1 MLLTPAHIS
10 ADLLGPPL
18 LAQAPEQFD
27 LATIDFA
34 IVVVYFVGVLFHG
47 WWVSRKGNEDSE
59 DYFLAGKTL
68 PWYLIGFSLYASNM
82 SGASFVGLMGAAYNN
97 GIAVFNYEWTATVV
111 LIFFS
116 LFMLPY
122 FLRAGLFTI
131 PEYLETRFDK
141 RSRYAFS
148 AFTIMAIIFI
158 DTAGALYAGGLVMT
172 RVFAVD
178 LWLAVAVLAF
188 VAGAYTILGGLS
200 AVVVTDTV
208 QSILLIIG
216 GIAIFVLALGEVGGW
231 TSFLNQVSEVQ
242 PRAMELY
249 RPAGADFTPWLGLPG
264 VILLGFYYW
273 TLNQFIVQRTLGADN
288 LDQGRKGA
296 LWAGFLKIPNLFI
309 IIVPGAIAILIYP
322 NLENAD
328 LVFPT
333 LAFDLLPIGLRGLV
347 MAALIAAIM
356 SSLDSALNAASSLV
370 TMDFVAELRPATSQQ
385 ALVRIGRITTAI
397 IMVIAAVYAPS
408 IASFQSLFGYFQ
420 SALSFVT
427 PPIIAVYLAGLF
439 IKRLNATA
447 AFYTILSG
455 LVIGTPLFIM
465 TQVTSFW
472 TDTLGLP
479 TFQFLYWNM
488 AMFVL
493 GFIAMLVIS
502 AAGET
507 PDREAMR
514 EITFTR
520 DNWEKDVLMRD
531 QEEDLVWY
539 RDFRAQCVMLLAVT
553 VAVIGWFWV

>member
-1 MLLTPAHIS
+1 MPPQITRS
-10 ADLLGPPL
+10 PL
-18 LAQAPEQFD
+18 LAQAPDQFE
-27 LATIDFA
+27 LAILDYTIV
-34 IVVVYFVGVLFHG
+34 IVYFIGVLFHG
-47 WWVSRKGNEDSE
+47 WWISRGGQEDSE

-68 PWYLIGFSLYASNM
+68 PWYLIGFSLFASNM
-82 SGASFVGLMGAAYNN
+82 SGSSFVGLMGAAYNN

-111 LIFFS
+111 LIFFA

-148 AFTIMAIIFI
+148 AFTILAIIFI
-158 DTAGALYAGGLVMT
+158 DTAGALYAGGLVIT
-172 RVFAVD
+172 RVFPID
-178 LWLAVAVLAF
+178 LWLAVAILAF

-208 QSILLIIG
+208 QAILLIIG

-231 TSFLNQVSEVQ
+231 TEFVNQATQQQ
-242 PRAMELY
+242 PNAMQLY
-249 RPAGADFTPWLGLPG
+249 RPASADFTPWLGLPG

-296 LWAGFLKIPNLFI
+296 LWAGFLKLPNIFI
-309 IIVPGAIAILIYP
+309 MIVPGVIAILLYP
-322 NLENAD
+322 NLDNPD

-370 TMDFVAELRPATSQQ
+370 TMDFIKGLRPDTGQQ
-385 ALVRIGRITTAI
+385 ALVRIGRITTGVIMIIGAI
-397 IMVIAAVYAPS
+397 YAPS
-408 IASFQSLFGYFQ
+408 IAGFESLFSYFQ

-427 PPIIAVYLAGLF
+427 PPIIAVYIAGLF
-439 IKRLNATA
+439 VKRLNATA
-447 AFYTILSG
+447 AFYTILAG
-455 LVIGTPLFIM
+455 LVIGIPLFIM
-465 TQVTSFW
+465 TQITSIW

-479 TFQFLYWNM
+479 SFQYLYFNM
-488 AMFVL
+488 GMFVL
-493 GFIAMLVIS
+493 GFIAMIVIS
-502 AAGET
+502 AIGET

-520 DNWEKDVLMRD
+520 EDFRRDIAQTD
-531 QEEDLVWY
+531 QEAPWY
-539 RDFRAQCVMLLAVT
+539 RDFRVQTGVLLVLT
-553 VAVIGWFWV
+553 VGVVSYFWI

>member
-1 MLLTPAHIS
+1 MPPQITRS
-10 ADLLGPPL
+10 PL
-18 LAQAPEQFD
+18 LAQAPDQFD
-27 LATIDFA
+27 LAIVDYTIV
-34 IVVVYFVGVLFHG
+34 IVYFIAVLFHG
-47 WWVSRKGNEDSE
+47 WWISRGGQEDSE

-82 SGASFVGLMGAAYNN
+82 SGSSFVGLMGAAYNN
-97 GIAVFNYEWTATVV
+97 GLAVFNYEWTATVV
-111 LIFFS
+111 LIFFA

-148 AFTIMAIIFI
+148 AFTILAIIFI
-158 DTAGALYAGGLVMT
+158 DTAGALYAGGLVIT
-172 RVFAVD
+172 RVFPID
-178 LWLAVAVLAF
+178 LWLAVAILAF

-208 QSILLIIG
+208 QAILLIIG

-231 TSFLNQVSEVQ
+231 TEFVNQATQQQ
-242 PRAMELY
+242 PNAMQLY
-249 RPAGADFTPWLGLPG
+249 RPASADFTPWLGLPG

-296 LWAGFLKIPNLFI
+296 LWAGFLKLPNIFI
-309 IIVPGAIAILIYP
+309 MIVPGVIALLLYP
-322 NLENAD
+322 NLDNPD

-370 TMDFVAELRPATSQQ
+370 TMDFIKGLRPDTGQQ
-385 ALVRIGRITTAI
+385 ALVRIGRITTGVIMIIGAI
-397 IMVIAAVYAPS
+397 YAPS
-408 IASFQSLFGYFQ
+408 IAGFESLFSYFQ

-427 PPIIAVYLAGLF
+427 PPIIAVYIAGLF
-439 IKRLNATA
+439 VKRLNATA
-447 AFYTILSG
+447 AFYTILAG
-455 LVIGTPLFIM
+455 LVIGIPLFIM
-465 TQVTSFW
+465 TQITSIW
-472 TDTLGLP
+472 TDTFGLP
-479 TFQFLYWNM
+479 SFQYLYFNM
-488 AMFVL
+488 GMFVL
-493 GFIAMLVIS
+493 GFIAMIVIS
-502 AAGET
+502 AIGET

-520 DNWEKDVLMRD
+520 EDFRRDIAQTD
-531 QEEDLVWY
+531 QEAPWY
-539 RDFRAQCVMLLAVT
+539 RDFRVQTGILLVLT
-553 VAVIGWFWV
+553 VGVVSYFWI